1 MITFFPSLQH
11 FQLALIDSKLCTL
24 SKAESKY
31 RCYNCSSQ
39 PVTRYNVKYDHI
51 WWAVLLVVCNT
62 YWKGIGIFLQSRFFF
77 FPLSLLLFP
86 CWLCP
91 RLGLPRRQH
100 KERERAGSAFKH
112 IADTHCDFR
121 LHVHSGESVLLPL
134 PSVLHSA
141 SSLYPL
147 SFMEPLSS
155 LISLFVWVFL
165 LLFYFTNF

>member
-1 MITFFPSLQH
+1 MIKFFPSLQH

-39 PVTRYNVKYDHI
+39 PVTRYNVK
-51 WWAVLLVVCNT
+51 
-62 YWKGIGIFLQSRFFF
+62 GIGIFLQSRFFF
-77 FPLSLLLFP
+77 SLSLLLFP